1 MRSDVL
7 FAATPLPQRHF
18 KNIFK
23 KDSIYLP
30 ENGILK
36 MERSE
41 PIHWD
46 DTEQLELIWVGAICY
61 RKALCIML
69 DSLALM
75 SDTDRA
81 KIHLNVVG
89 NGALKE
95 KMKRFVDEK
104 KLPVTF
110 YGSLSRAEVQRVF
123 MKSHLHV
130 ITSIGDATTTV
141 LWEAMSK
148 AIPTLTLD
156 HCGMAGV
163 VCQKCGIKIPICSYN
178 KTVESISNA
187 IHAIIHTPDIIRQLS
202 VGCLMCAKD
211 FMWDKRI
218 EVFNKAYDDAITHYH
233 SN

>member
-7 FAATPLPQRHF
+7 FAATPLSQRHF

-46 DTEQLELIWVGAICY
+46 GTGQLELIWVGAIFY

-110 YGSLSRAEVQRVF
+110 YGSLS
-123 MKSHLHV
+123 KSRSTKGFHEITFACHHINWRRNYNCIVGSHV
-130 ITSIGDATTTV
+130 KGYSDFNLRS
-141 LWEAMSK
+141 LWHGWRCLSK
-148 AIPTLTLD
+148 MLYKD
-156 HCGMAGV
+156 SH
-163 VCQKCGIKIPICSYN
+163 K
-178 KTVESISNA
+178 
-187 IHAIIHTPDIIRQLS
+187 QLQ
-202 VGCLMCAKD
+202 
-211 FMWDKRI
+211 
-218 EVFNKAYDDAITHYH
+218 
-233 SN
+233 